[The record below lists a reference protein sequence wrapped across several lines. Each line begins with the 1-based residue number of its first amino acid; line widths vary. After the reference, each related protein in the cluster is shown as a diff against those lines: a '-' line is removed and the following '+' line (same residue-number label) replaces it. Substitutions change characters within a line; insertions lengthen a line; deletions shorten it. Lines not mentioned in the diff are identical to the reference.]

1 MNQQQMS
8 KGLAA
13 GRELE
18 LDKTQDHSPK
28 VCSSFPTSQPSP
40 VMSVLIK
47 TLTGESVSVKVG
59 ESEAINDLKIK
70 IQARLGIT
78 PEQQRLLFEGVPMN
92 DDGALNDYNIREG
105 TTLYVVRRIQS
116 YEVCIKNS
124 NNGDTINALV
134 NTEETVKYLKLKIQE
149 KEGIPIDHQQLTF
162 AGRQLEDDQC
172 LSYYGIGRESTID
185 LALSY
190 FSQGQIFVKTLKG
203 KSIAMEVKCTDKV
216 DRVKSELETR
226 EGIPTDQ
233 QRLSFAGKQL
243 EDGRTLSDYCI
254 QNESTLDL
262 SLRIRGGMEIFVKIR
277 DQWPSYNVVRQS
289 FLTLEIE
296 PSDTIKDVKRKIH
309 DKVGVL
315 SPNIIQQLRMN
326 CSLRGPVLEDNK
338 TLGDYYISEDF
349 LSFTLL
355 TLYLTRDHRQ
365 WFMKIYV
372 RTVDGRVI
380 GLEVDKDGSHT
391 IEDVKDRIR
400 DKKGFPVDKQ
410 QLVFEDK
417 ILSNRSTLRDY
428 HIKEKSIIF
437 LHLKIPI
444 SIKTSN
450 GTTFTLLLLLGD
462 KIADIKAKIED
473 IQRIPAEGQQL
484 FHYGNCLENASTL
497 ADCSIQDNSILYLV
511 SLDLNIV
518 PSLEGKGCISVQTPF
533 GKRVQLRVRGSDTIW
548 KVKVIIK
555 KKEGILP
562 EFYRLIFRG
571 NPLEDNKTLTECEI
585 GDNSLLYVHAHFP
598 GAEMPIFIIKTL
610 TGKTIP
616 LKVVPNWTVGQV
628 KRMIHVEEGI
638 PPEQQRLISAEQLED
653 HRTLSE
659 YGIKEHATLHLDLR
673 LRGGRMQIFVKT
685 LTGKRITLEI
695 EDSDTIENVK
705 AKIQDKEGIPP
716 DNQRLIFAGK
726 VLQDGKTQSDYNIQT
741 ESTLHLVHTIHFSL
755 QIDLEAGKTITVRA
769 TAWDKII
776 DVKTQIQ
783 DKERIPIEK
792 QWLVFEGEL
801 LNNDSRVSE
810 YSIRKESTLTLLSAP
825 PSFPRL
831 YVHTILGHTTI
842 SIFSS
847 HKTIKD
853 LKALIQKKQ
862 GIPHKEQRLMFGG
875 LQLEDDK
882 VLDDCNIKNGSNLYL
897 DSPLEEESDMDDE
910 VTQQVADLPRQVTEA
925 RQEKARVEAEQTQM
939 TVISNLEENY
949 HRLQLQLSEERAA
962 RELHEEEARRRL
974 ENERQARK
982 QVEVAFSTEQ
992 RARQEAERELEQAQ
1006 GNDAKARHT
1015 LEHER
1020 QTRQQVQVAL
1030 LNEQRARQVAEEQA
1044 EGNVQRMREALIEEQ
1059 ERARQNEAVLQK
1071 RLEDTQAEL
1080 QHYVSKTVKPDITP
1094 WKVSRSD
1101 VRIVSEIGIGAWGT
1115 VASGVCNGQQVAV
1128 KYPHQLILNQDTLKR
1143 LERETEL
1150 MTQVRHPNLIRI
1162 VAAVFDEQSHRLRAP
1177 PMIITEILDMNL
1189 RQCYEREQL
1198 QASGKMP
1205 IYLDVSYGLHYLH
1218 DRQDPIIHRDVSAPN
1233 VLLQAL
1239 PNGMW
1244 RAKVSDFGSAN
1255 LARLSK
1261 TAGEG
1266 AIIYTAPEA
1275 FPQTDPDAPRIAHTT
1290 KMDTFSYGIL
1300 LCEVIT
1306 ARLPDPE
1313 QYLDRLQQVKGQS
1326 VPLHSLIVSCTKRN
1340 PDDRPT
1346 MARVIDELN
1355 RIPQPRRPRR
1365 TT

>member
-1 MNQQQMS
+1 MDQEQVS
-8 KGLAA
+8 KGLATR
-13 GRELE
+13 RELE

-28 VCSSFPTSQPSP
+28 VSSSLPTSQPSP

-47 TLTGESVSVKVG
+47 TLTGETVSVKVG
-59 ESEAINDLKIK
+59 ESEAINGLKIK

-78 PEQQRLLFEGVPMN
+78 PEQQRLLFEGVLLN
-92 DDGALNDYNIREG
+92 DDGALNDYNIQEG
-105 TTLYVVRRIQS
+105 AILFVVRRIQS

-162 AGRQLEDDQC
+162 AGQQLEDDQC
-172 LSYYGIGRESTID
+172 LSYYGIGRESSID
-185 LALSY
+185 LSLSY
-190 FSQGQIFVKTLKG
+190 FSWGQIFVKTLTG
-203 KSIAMEVKCTDKV
+203 KSIAMAVKCTDKV

-226 EGIPTDQ
+226 EGIPADQ

-262 SLRIRGGMEIFVKIR
+262 SLRIRGGMKIFVMIQH
-277 DQWPSYNVVRQS
+277 QWPSYNLVRPT
-289 FLTLEIE
+289 LTLEIE
-296 PSDTIKDVKRKIH
+296 PSDTIKGIKRKIQY
-309 DKVGVL
+309 KVGVL
-315 SPNIIQQLRMN
+315 SPNIIQQLHMGN
-326 CSLRGPVLEDNK
+326 FLRGRVLEDNK
-338 TLGDYYISEDF
+338 TLGDYHIRQ
-349 LSFTLL
+349 LSTLFL
-355 TLYLTRDHRQ
+355 TLDHRQ

-372 RTVDGRVI
+372 RTMDGRVI
-380 GLEVDKDGSHT
+380 YLEVDKDGSDT
-391 IEDVKDRIR
+391 IENVKDRIR
-400 DKKGFPVDKQ
+400 DKKGFPVDKL

-417 ILSNRSTLRDY
+417 ILRNGSTLRDCS
-428 HIKEKSIIF
+428 IKENSLIF
-437 LHLKIPI
+437 LHLKMSI

-450 GTTFTLLLLLGD
+450 GTTFTLLLWPGD
-462 KIADIKAKIED
+462 KITDIKAKIED
-473 IQRIPAEGQQL
+473 VQRIPAEDQQL
-484 FHYGNCLENASTL
+484 FHDGNCLENASTL
-497 ADCSIQDNSILYLV
+497 ADCSIQDNSA
-511 SLDLNIV
+511 LDLDIV
-518 PSLEGKGCISVQTPF
+518 LSLKEKGCISIQTPF
-533 GKRVQLRVRGSDTIW
+533 GETVQLQVRGSDTIW
-548 KVKVIIK
+548 KVKVMIK
-555 KKEGILP
+555 KKIGILP

-571 NPLEDNKTLTECEI
+571 NPLEDGRTLKECKVA
-585 GDNSLLYVHAHFP
+585 DKSCLYIYAHFP
-598 GAEMPIFIIKTL
+598 GAEMPIVIKTL
-610 TGKTIP
+610 TGKRIP
-616 LKVVPNWTVGQV
+616 LKVVPNCTVGQL
-628 KRMIHVEEGI
+628 KTIIHIKEGYL
-638 PPEQQRLISAEQLED
+638 PEDQRLISTVSDKMQQLED

-659 YGIKEHATLHLDLR
+659 YGIKEHSTLHLVLR
-673 LRGGRMQIFVKT
+673 LRGGMHIFVKT
-685 LTGKRITLEI
+685 LTGKTFMLEV
-695 EDSDTIENVK
+695 EDSETIENVK
-705 AKIQDKEGIPP
+705 AKIQDKEGIAP
-716 DNQRLIFAGK
+716 DNQCLIFAGK
-726 VLQDGKTQSDYNIQT
+726 QLEDGRTLNYYNIQKESTLYIVLQGT
-741 ESTLHLVHTIHFSL
+741 ESTVNVNANVFVQTETGNIISL
-755 QIDLEAGKTITVRA
+755 
-769 TAWDKII
+769 
-776 DVKTQIQ
+776 DVKYLSRIKDVKAQIQ
-783 DKERIPIEK
+783 YKEGIPIEK

-801 LNNDSRVSE
+801 LNNDSSISE
-810 YSIRKESTLTLLSAP
+810 YSIWNKSTLTLLSVP
-825 PSFPRL
+825 PSFPQL
-831 YVHTILGHTTI
+831 HVHTIFGCII
-842 SIFSS
+842 STFSS
-847 HKTIKD
+847 RKTVED
-853 LKALIQKKQ
+853 LKALIQNKQ
-862 GIPHKEQRLMFGG
+862 GIPHEKQRLTFGCI
-875 LQLEDDK
+875 QLEDDK
-882 VLDDCNIKNGSNLYL
+882 VLDDYNIKNGSNLYL
-897 DSPLEEESDMDDE
+897 DSPLEEESDMDSE
-910 VTQQVADLPRQVTEA
+910 VTQQVADLSRQVTKA
-925 RQEKARVEAEQTQM
+925 RQEKARVEAELQTQM

-962 RELHEEEARRRL
+962 RELHVEEARRRL
-974 ENERQARK
+974 ENERQARQ
-982 QVEVAFSTEQ
+982 QVEVSFSTEQ
-992 RARQEAERELEQAQ
+992 RARQVAERELEQAQ

-1128 KYPHQLILNQDTLKR
+1128 KYPHQLILNKDTLKR

-1189 RQCYEREQL
+1189 RQCYERGRL
-1198 QASGKMP
+1198 QGSGKMP

-1275 FPQTDPDAPRIAHTT
+1275 FPQTDPDAPRIALTT

-1355 RIPQPRRPRR
+1355 RIPQPRPRR